1 MAYTE
6 QQLAEL
12 KAEINR
18 LEAALNSGLLSV
30 RHSDGRQVTY
40 QNAKQ
45 MQGRLERMQAKL
57 DAAMGKRRRRTF
69 RARQSGRG
77 I

>member
-1 MAYTE
+1 MAFTE

-12 KAEINR
+12 EAEIKS

-40 QNAKQ
+40 QNPKQ
-45 MQGRLERMQAKL
+45 MEGRLERMRAKL
-57 DAAMGKRRRRTF
+57 AAATGKRRRRTF
-69 RARQSGRG
+69 RVYQSGRG